1 MAELNNPR
9 HEKFAQELAKGKS
22 QRIAY
27 RIAFPSSVNWKDTT
41 VDVKAC
47 GLAKNDKVVVRL
59 KELAEISTNDA
70 IMSAQERL
78 IYLSKIIN
86 GEAKAKKIVSYRDG
100 VEEVECEADVS
111 DKLKAI
117 DLMNKMQGEYV
128 QKVQASM
135 SYEDNLKKVADED
148 EY

>member
-1 MAELNNPR
+1 MLTR
-9 HEKFAQELAKGKS
+9 KREKFVQNIMKGMSQADAYRNAYSAKGMSDNAIYKEAS
-22 QRIAY
+22 LLMKNPKITQRLEEL
-27 RIAFPSSVNWKDTT
+27 TE
-41 VDVKAC
+41 
-47 GLAKNDKVVVRL
+47 KV
-59 KELAEISTNDA
+59 A
-70 IMSAQERL
+70 IPAVMSAQERL
-78 IYLSKIIN
+78 IYLSQIIK
-86 GEAKAKKIVSYRDG
+86 GEAKEKKMVVLRNGTKEI
-100 VEEVECEADVS
+100 EFEADLS

>member
-1 MAELNNPR
+1 MLTRKREKFVQNIMKGMSQADAYKNAYSAKSMSDNAIYREASLLMKNPKITQRLEELN
-9 HEKFAQELAKGKS
+9 EKAAIG
-22 QRIAY
+22 
-27 RIAFPSSVNWKDTT
+27 
-41 VDVKAC
+41 
-47 GLAKNDKVVVRL
+47 
-59 KELAEISTNDA
+59 A
-70 IMSAQERL
+70 IMSAQDRL
-78 IYLSKIIN
+78 IYLSKIIK
-86 GEAKAKKIVSYRDG
+86 GTAKEKRLVSSADG
-100 VEEVECEADVS
+100 AEEIECEADFS

>member
-1 MAELNNPR
+1 MLTRKQEKFVQNIMKGMSQAEAYRQSYSAKGMSDNAIYREASLLLKNPKVAQRYEELN
-9 HEKFAQELAKGKS
+9 EKAAIG
-22 QRIAY
+22 
-27 RIAFPSSVNWKDTT
+27 
-41 VDVKAC
+41 
-47 GLAKNDKVVVRL
+47 
-59 KELAEISTNDA
+59 A
-70 IMSAQERL
+70 IMTAQERM
-78 IYLSKIIN
+78 IYLSQIIK

-100 VEEVECEADVS
+100 AEEIECEADIS

>member
-1 MAELNNPR
+1 MLT
-9 HEKFAQELAKGKS
+9 KKQEMFVQNIIKGMS
-22 QRIAY
+22 QADAY
-27 RIAFPSSVNWKDTT
+27 RNAYSVKKMSDNAIYTE
-41 VDVKAC
+41 ASI
-47 GLAKNDKVVVRL
+47 LLKNPKVSNRL
-59 KELAEISTNDA
+59 KELTEKASIGV
-70 IMSAQERL
+70 IMTAQERM
-78 IYLSKIIN
+78 IYLSQIIK
-86 GEAKAKKIVSYRDG
+86 GEAKAKKIVSYSDG
-100 VEEVECEADVS
+100 AKEIECEADIS